1 MTAKSRPR
9 RGNSS
14 IETWQIA
21 TPSPGTPG
29 ANRAAFGA
37 ALNNGGPTF
46 FSRASIPSSPAANGV
61 NCPISDRGGPDRPNP
76 KHQHPIAP
84 HVSRFT
90 FPLFQRNPVVVK
102 GQSVF
107 QMAGWQCQAIQ

>member
-1 MTAKSRPR
+1 MTAKSQPR
-9 RGNSS
+9 RGNSF

-21 TPSPGTPG
+21 VPSPGTPG

-37 ALNNGGPTF
+37 ASNNGGPTF
-46 FSRASIPSSPAANGV
+46 SSRASIPSSLAANGV
-61 NCPISDRGGPDRPNP
+61 NCPISNLKRQLPSTNIQARLTF
-76 KHQHPIAP
+76 
-84 HVSRFT
+84 HVSRI
-90 FPLFQRNPVVVK
+90 PSNLFQRNPVVVK